1 MCMSKSDKDSVCQS
15 IRVSPSKALLRMPTP
30 APLYWEN
37 LEMTHFLRTFAFAS
51 ANFTTSWQ
59 SATSYDKI
67 ILANTKNIHRHG
79 VIA

>member
-1 MCMSKSDKDSVCQS
+1 MPKHWSFTQQGTSSHANTC
-15 IRVSPSKALLRMPTP
+15 PTLL
-30 APLYWEN
+30 EN